1 MVFTIRKKKKSS
13 QACVGRAPVPLVTT
27 NSTASSL
34 LNSAALLL
42 RWQSLLA
49 QYQSFTPDQ
58 QGAFDSLLEAQLVP
72 SLSTLIEY
80 AETRGIMTLKE
91 AASLRGGQVIVD
103 WKGPQ

>member
-1 MVFTIRKKKKSS
+1 MS
-13 QACVGRAPVPLVTT
+13 RAPAPLLTT

-42 RWQSLLA
+42 RWQGLLA

-58 QGAFDSLLEAQLVP
+58 RAAFDSLLEAQLVP
-72 SLSTLIEY
+72 SLSTLIEH
-80 AETRGIMTLKE
+80 AETHGIITLKE

-103 WKGPQ
+103 WKGPP